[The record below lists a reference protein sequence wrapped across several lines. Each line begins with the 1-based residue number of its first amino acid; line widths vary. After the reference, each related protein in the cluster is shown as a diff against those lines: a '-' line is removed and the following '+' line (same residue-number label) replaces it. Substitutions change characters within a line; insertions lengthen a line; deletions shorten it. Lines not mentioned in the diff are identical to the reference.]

1 MQCNAI
7 ERPGLPSRAGGE
19 VSAQPAWL
27 SHLAH
32 DLRGPLSP
40 LANALFLL
48 RSGRLDAAQQAETCQ
63 LAQQQ
68 LDLLCQL
75 IDDTADLLAAGS
87 RSAVEVELGSLLDM
101 AGVRVRR
108 RLEAAGCVLD
118 TSAAPGPLRVEGD
131 MRSLLRLL
139 TALLLRSA
147 DIAGP
152 GSRLALRLAADSA
165 PWLTLAVQS
174 GAADTAPRF
183 AALAAT
189 LTGSSQIHVA
199 DAALARVIAA
209 HGLRLEPLLAQE
221 ESGLVLHWPRSSF

>member
-1 MQCNAI
+1 MQCNAGQ
-7 ERPGLPSRAGGE
+7 RPGAAFRAGGE
-19 VSAQPAWL
+19 TDAKPAWL
-27 SHLAH
+27 AHLAH

-48 RSGRLDAAQQAETCQ
+48 RSGRLDAVQQAETCQ

-87 RSAVEVELGSLLDM
+87 RGAAEVELGSLLDM

-108 RLEAAGCVLD
+108 RLDAAGCAL
-118 TSAAPGPLRVEGD
+118 TIAAAPEPPRVEGD
-131 MRSLLRLL
+131 TRSLLRLL

-152 GSRLALRLAADSA
+152 GSRLALRLAADGA
-165 PWLTLAVQS
+165 PRLILAVQS

-183 AALAAT
+183 AALVAT

-209 HGLRLEPLLAQE
+209 HELRLEPLLAPE
-221 ESGLVLHWPRSSF
+221 ESGLVLHWPHRSV